1 MIITLMMIIVAIKM
15 GIKRN
20 DSQSDDDN
28 YGNNCD
34 DELETT
40 LYLLVWIFNYWT
52 RWQTSAGC
60 HHSQP
65 SEFERT
71 NWRI

>member
-1 MIITLMMIIVAIKM
+1 MKITLMMIIVAIKM

-34 DELETT
+34 DELETI
-40 LYLLVWIFNYWT
+40 Y
-52 RWQTSAGC
+52 
-60 HHSQP
+60 
-65 SEFERT
+65 
-71 NWRI
+71 